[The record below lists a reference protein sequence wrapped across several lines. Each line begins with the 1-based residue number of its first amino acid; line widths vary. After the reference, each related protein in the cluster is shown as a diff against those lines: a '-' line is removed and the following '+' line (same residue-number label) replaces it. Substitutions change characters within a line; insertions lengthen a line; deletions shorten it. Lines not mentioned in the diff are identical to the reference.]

1 MFYSE
6 QKKKKKFPSE
16 ELEQMKAGSNVI
28 KQCGIVTDYHSTV
41 LLTAE
46 RRIW

>member
-6 QKKKKKFPSE
+6 GKKKKKLPSE

-28 KQCGIVTDYHSTV
+28 KQCGVVGDYQDTA
-41 LLTAE
+41 LLAAE
-46 RRIW
+46 TRIW

>member
-1 MFYSE
+1 MFYLE
-6 QKKKKKFPSE
+6 QKKKKLPSE
-16 ELEQMKAGSNVI
+16 KLEQMKAGSNVI
-28 KQCGIVTDYHSTV
+28 KQRGVVTDYHNTV